1 MGKASRD
8 KNERRQML
16 RRLSDVEKASRR
28 DPLGGATGGQ
38 PQFVAR
44 FQGTVFQ
51 GPLPHPEIL
60 AGYDNVLPG
69 AADRII
75 SMAEKNQAH
84 RHELEAKV
92 IPAGILS
99 ERIGQILAFVLYLAA
114 LGSGTYLVASGKDTV
129 GVVEM
134 LGATATFAAL
144 YFKGQAEKKRE
155 LRGKRPE

>member
-8 KNERRQML
+8 KVERRQLL
-16 RRLSDVEKASRR
+16 RRIADVERTSRS
-28 DPLGGATGGQ
+28 GSSGAAQQ

-44 FQGTVFQ
+44 VQGTLYQ

-75 SMAEKNQAH
+75 TMAEKNQGH
-84 RHELEAKV
+84 RHALEAKV
-92 IPAGILS
+92 IPAGITS
-99 ERIGQILAFVLYLAA
+99 ERIGQIFAFLLYLAT
-114 LGSGTYLVASGKDTV
+114 LGSGTYLVASGKEPY
-129 GVVEM
+129 GVTEM
-134 LGATATFAAL
+134 LASTAAFAAL
-144 YFKGQAEKKRE
+144 YFKGQREKKRE